1 MSKVTMQDIADE
13 LGISRVTVWKVFNN
27 HSGVSEAVRESV
39 LQKAKELGYSKFN
52 SLFNRIP
59 PGLLYILDKHYP

>member
-39 LQKAKELGYSKFN
+39 LQKAKELGYSCRSPPQ
-52 SLFNRIP
+52 SLTTRKRIKQS
-59 PGLLYILDKHYP
+59 L

>member
-27 HSGVSEAVRESV
+27 HSGA
-39 LQKAKELGYSKFN
+39 SKGK
-52 SLFNRIP
+52 RIRIFQIHAGARRNP
-59 PGLLYILDKHYP
+59 

>member
-39 LQKAKELGYSKFN
+39 LQKAKELGYSKFMQEPPQ
-52 SLFNRIP
+52 SLTTRKRIKQS
-59 PGLLYILDKHYP
+59 L